1 MQSKMNSGIIKTLL
15 DLQSNLILKN
25 QGSDCSQGP
34 LHCTRSLNHR
44 FSVPMPAAAAIVVRE
59 VDAILSRKM
68 TRKALQSRIHK
79 LCETQ
84 WKSLTV
90 EKETC
95 NEQEQATGSNSSP
108 VFHVPK
114 EEYIPLC
121 TDNSQRA
128 HNHFVTK
135 LLGQGLSAKQVG
147 KETGQKWQ
155 VYLPAQPWVI
165 KSLQGDQ
172 RP

>member
-1 MQSKMNSGIIKTLL
+1 MQSKIW
-15 DLQSNLILKN
+15 LKN

-95 NEQEQATGSNSSP
+95 NEQEQATRSNSSP

-121 TDNSQRA
+121 TDNFQRA
-128 HNHFVTK
+128 HNDFVCKIAGTRALCK
-135 LLGQGLSAKQVG
+135 TSGKRNGPKMTGVFTCTGLELLKDCQVNR
-147 KETGQKWQ
+147 
-155 VYLPAQPWVI
+155 
-165 KSLQGDQ
+165 GDQ
-172 RP
+172 RWWQVFRAA